1 MKWRFLVILLIMLLH
16 STPVFADTSAGVT
29 VTSHGYIC
37 GSPDGLIATYV
48 SETNV
53 QLDWAKGV
61 GAENTIV
68 VAKYGSEP
76 TSRSDGYIVYSG
88 NGTTYNDIGVSLDE
102 TATYVYY
109 KAWSQSAT
117 GVWEIIGSNTA
128 WMGGTG
134 MILIALFLLCG
145 FLSFLSLRSRNVLV
159 AIGAAISWLFVLIYT
174 RDNPIGGITV
184 GSIGDQM
191 FLLLC
196 IGMAMALPLISLMQV
211 RRERSVTAKGFV
223 VSEKGDIAGSE
234 RKVDDLSPEEA
245 YRARVHKALHP
256 RRRRR

>member
-1 MKWRFLVILLIMLLH
+1 ML
-16 STPVFADTSAGVT
+16 AETSSDVT
-29 VTSHGYIC
+29 VTSCGYIC
-37 GSPDGLIATYV
+37 GSPDGLTATYI

-53 QLDWAKGV
+53 QLDWVK
-61 GAENTIV
+61 AEDATNTII

-76 TSRSDGYIVYSG
+76 TSKSDGYIVYSG
-88 NGTTYNDIGVSLDE
+88 NETTTNDIGVSLDE

-109 KAWSQSAT
+109 RAWAQNAA
-117 GVWEIIGSNTA
+117 GVWETIGSNTA

-159 AIGAAISWLFVLIYT
+159 AFGAAISWLFVLIYT

-184 GSIGDQM
+184 GSTGDQM

-196 IGMAMALPLISLMQV
+196 IGMAIALPLISLMQY
-211 RRERSVTAKGFV
+211 RRERTITAKGFV
-223 VSEKGDIAGSE
+223 VSDTGNIAGSE
-234 RKVDDLSPEEA
+234 RETKEPNPEEE
-245 YRARVHKALHP
+245 YRQKVRRALHHS
-256 RRRRR
+256 RRRR